1 MDSTSLTITH
11 KILNEEAEQTMID
24 IELLARKVYNA
35 SIVISSE
42 VLIRWYHLNP
52 SMWWIA
58 KYHNCIIGYICAIPL
73 KHDAFMKTLQV
84 EFDELTD
91 INDNDIRNWN
101 DQSNDNYSL
110 HICSIVV
117 HPEYQKRSDFS
128 IFRLLVE
135 NFFETILFYG
145 KNGSIVQEWSG
156 IAVSNAGRHILQ
168 HYFDLQFLINDN
180 HNNSIFYGKTNNQHQ
195 QQLLQRIR
203 TKLK

>member
-24 IELLARKVYNA
+24 IELLARKVYNG

-135 NFFETILFYG
+135 NFFETILFY
-145 KNGSIVQEWSG
+145 
-156 IAVSNAGRHILQ
+156 
-168 HYFDLQFLINDN
+168 
-180 HNNSIFYGKTNNQHQ
+180 
-195 QQLLQRIR
+195 
-203 TKLK
+203 